1 MRQGESNVLQC
12 FIFVLQCPLYL
23 LGNWDLIV
31 LYQKRKVKC
40 TLTRGVEG
48 LPIVFL
54 MGYQKQKIFLNTI
67 QTSKSKIRKKKGS
80 LVFCQTKDLL
90 ELSCMGAQNVL
101 HTLTALPHHCGEI
114 WEVRLLKTAP
124 RFQGS
129 PFFVFSVPLPSAPAV
144 FPAPG
149 RDF

>member
-1 MRQGESNVLQC
+1 MISRSDGVPCVHVSPCGAEGYEYERQGESNVLQC

-54 MGYQKQKIFLNTI
+54 MGYQKQKIL
-67 QTSKSKIRKKKGS
+67 S
-80 LVFCQTKDLL
+80 LI
-90 ELSCMGAQNVL
+90 
-101 HTLTALPHHCGEI
+101 HI
-114 WEVRLLKTAP
+114 
-124 RFQGS
+124 
-129 PFFVFSVPLPSAPAV
+129 
-144 FPAPG
+144 
-149 RDF
+149 